1 MVLVLFFFFFT
12 LCTYTIP
19 TSIVL
24 KINSILQKINRT
36 LQVSLYMETYRLYIF
51 LKSEILLL
59 DIACVTDPKRID
71 LLTFHPPV

>member
-1 MVLVLFFFFFT
+1 
-12 LCTYTIP
+12 
-19 TSIVL
+19 
-24 KINSILQKINRT
+24 
-36 LQVSLYMETYRLYIF
+36 METYRLYVF